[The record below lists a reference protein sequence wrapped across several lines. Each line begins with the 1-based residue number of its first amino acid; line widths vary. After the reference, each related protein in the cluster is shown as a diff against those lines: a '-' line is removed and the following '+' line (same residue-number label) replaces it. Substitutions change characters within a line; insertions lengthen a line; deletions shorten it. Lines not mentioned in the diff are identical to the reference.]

1 MKFST
6 REEAEEFVRKGREQG
21 SSFATDSTP
30 VQKLSGAPG
39 MVDEIP
45 KDELGVPFKAADGPL
60 APDAEDGFDPN
71 VLLDPA
77 TGKAVY
83 KLPEQKTKT
92 KVKAT
97 VPPGMLRIYTD
108 GSSLKNGRTAAAAGV
123 GVYFGPQDSRCVFI
137 FLGCIHHQV
146 QLIFTDIDFTSR
158 NVSEPLKGSR
168 QTNQRAELTAILR
181 ALDIAPRHRDV
192 TIFTDSRYAIDCV
205 TSWFIKWRQND
216 WMTANNKPVEN
227 KDLIES
233 ILVKIEERDQLKMKT
248 LFEWLKG
255 HNQDPGNE
263 AADRLAVDGARKG
276 VAKNEAAMEAIRDV
290 PEEAFDEDF

>member
-1 MKFST
+1 MF
-6 REEAEEFVRKGREQG
+6 
-21 SSFATDSTP
+21 FA
-30 VQKLSGAPG
+30 
-39 MVDEIP
+39 
-45 KDELGVPFKAADGPL
+45 
-60 APDAEDGFDPN
+60 
-71 VLLDPA
+71 
-77 TGKAVY
+77 
-83 KLPEQKTKT
+83 
-92 KVKAT
+92 
-97 VPPGMLRIYTD
+97 
-108 GSSLKNGRTAAAAGV
+108 
-123 GVYFGPQDSRCVFI
+123 
-137 FLGCIHHQV
+137 FLECIHLV
-146 QLIFTDIDFTSR
+146 VELIFTDINFTSR

-205 TSWFIKWRQND
+205 TSWFIKWRQNN
-216 WMTANNKPVEN
+216 WMTASNKPVEN

-233 ILVKIEERDQLKMKT
+233 ILVKIGERDELRMET

-290 PEEAFDEDF
+290 PDEAFDEDL